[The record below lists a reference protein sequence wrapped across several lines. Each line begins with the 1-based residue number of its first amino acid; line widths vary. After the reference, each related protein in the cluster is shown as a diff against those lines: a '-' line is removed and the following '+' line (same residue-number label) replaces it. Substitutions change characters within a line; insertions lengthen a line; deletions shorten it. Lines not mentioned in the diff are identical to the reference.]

1 MLSNLRQPSVLMIW
15 QAMCALTLLLA
26 SMASAQPSHA
36 DAQNAFWASLEA
48 LCGQAFAGELSIY
61 DPESDAGWIG
71 QPMKIHFK
79 ECSPNEIKVPLVVGD
94 NRSRTWVIT
103 RSDHGLAL
111 KHDHRHEDGS
121 EDTVTWYGGRTT
133 DAGRAWRQAFAV
145 DDYSKSL
152 FYAEGLD
159 VSAQNIWY
167 MEIHPGETFA
177 YGLTRPNRHFR
188 AEFDLT
194 DAIEPPPAPWGAE

>member
-1 MLSNLRQPSVLMIW
+1 MCVLMLV
-15 QAMCALTLLLA
+15 AV
-26 SMASAQPSHA
+26 SVASAESSPPKKQ
-36 DAQNAFWASLEA
+36 DAFWLSLEA
-48 LCGQAFAGELSIY
+48 LCGQAFAGELTVY
-61 DPESDAGWIG
+61 DPQSDDGWIG
-71 QPMKIHFK
+71 QPMTIHFR
-79 ECSPNEIKVPLVVGD
+79 ECSPDQIKVPLVVGD

-103 RSDHGLAL
+103 RSNDGLSL

-121 EDTVTWYGGRTT
+121 EDKVTWYGGKTT
-133 DAGRAWRQAFAV
+133 DDGRTWRQAFAV
-145 DDYSKSL
+145 DDYSKAL

-167 MEIHPGETFA
+167 MEVHSGEKFA

-194 DAIEPPPAPWGAE
+194 RTIDPPPAPWGAE